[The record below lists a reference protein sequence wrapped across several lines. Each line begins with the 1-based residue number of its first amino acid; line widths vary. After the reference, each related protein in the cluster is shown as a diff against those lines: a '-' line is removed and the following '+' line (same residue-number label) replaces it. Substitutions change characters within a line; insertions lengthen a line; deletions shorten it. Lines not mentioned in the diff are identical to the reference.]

1 MNIAELKEKIGESAD
16 FWIEQR
22 IDDLVAKNPRLQAVS
37 VYMKRGAKNYF
48 AREKDRLMKMLDG
61 AEIFLADKNGN
72 VNMETVMDDAIKL
85 FETMDEIP
93 FDLGFVDG
101 SIGKGKVKIKLP
113 DNNFLVR
120 LFFGDDEAIVISSND
135 FKELKQLIMD
145 N

>member
-1 MNIAELKEKIGESAD
+1 MNITQLKEKISESAD

-22 IDDLVAKNPRLQAVS
+22 IDDLVAKNPRLQVAT

-48 AREKDRLMKMLDG
+48 AREKGRLMKMLDG
-61 AEIFLADKNGN
+61 AEIFLADKDGN

-85 FETMDEIP
+85 FETMDAIP
-93 FDLGFVDG
+93 FDLGFVTG
-101 SIGKGKVKIKLP
+101 SIGKGKVKINLP
-113 DNNFLVR
+113 ENNFLVR
-120 LFFGDDEAIVISSND
+120 LLFGDDEAIIITSND